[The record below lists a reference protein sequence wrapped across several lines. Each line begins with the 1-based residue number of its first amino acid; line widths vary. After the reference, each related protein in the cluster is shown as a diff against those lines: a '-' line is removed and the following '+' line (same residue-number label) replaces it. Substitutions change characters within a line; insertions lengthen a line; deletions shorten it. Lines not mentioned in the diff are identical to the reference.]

1 MSAFSVASSDQISGV
16 QNFYPTRDTR
26 TVAKR
31 REAVQATFHAP
42 RSGKIHVTLAVMPAP
57 LFKRFAPPS
66 APVKKQ
72 PSPAPVRNEVIEA
85 SSPTAPTT
93 HAVTNSIH
101 APVEEAIA
109 LDSPKPSKKPKKRK
123 READVANDQD
133 EEVSKKHKNIFSKF
147 EKAAKL
153 AEARNQQGEDET
165 TDEAKEQEV
174 LHDLEPM
181 PQPAPIPE
189 PVYEPTFSTLPP
201 WLAQPTTVE
210 ASKTV
215 PFTELGVDPFFA
227 KTLQK
232 QGFKDALAVQTA
244 LLPMLH
250 AGFDQHLG
258 DICVSAKTG
267 SGKTLAYL
275 LPIIEQ
281 LKDRTVPV
289 LSAIVVVPSRQL
301 VNQALQVAEELCAGT
316 KIKVGTALGNVA
328 FATEQKQLIKLRPQ
342 YDPRRAREL
351 NEKASRQYQTGSTER
366 GGLYE
371 DLKNMPLDHVPQYD
385 SSVDIL
391 ICTPGRLVEHI
402 ENTTGFLLNSVRWL
416 VIDEADQLLNQ
427 NFQGWANV
435 LMDALHGETPLD
447 LMNAQERIQ
456 RRERDANSI
465 WSVALPARRQL
476 TKVVL
481 SATMERDVTKLGTLR
496 LKRPKLVVVQDEA
509 AEVQTLDHEDDV
521 FELPSTLEEFA
532 VHVGDGSNKPLH
544 LLYVLLNYVF
554 PGSQTA
560 SESLS
565 ESSSSDSSSDSD
577 SDSGD
582 ASVSQQTG
590 RVLIFTK
597 STESAS
603 RLSHLLSVLMPNF
616 KNYIKTMTRA
626 LTADAS
632 RKLLKSFSSGATK
645 ILIAS
650 DAASRGLDI
659 PDISHV
665 INYDLPTSITSYVHR
680 VGRTARAGKAGE
692 AWTLF
697 TKTEAAWFLKQVAK
711 GDRIKRGS
719 KKVKRMEWKES
730 TVTAGGRKKAY
741 RTALKQLENAVTGS
755 TGAE

>member
-1 MSAFSVASSDQISGV
+1 
-16 QNFYPTRDTR
+16 
-26 TVAKR
+26 
-31 REAVQATFHAP
+31 
-42 RSGKIHVTLAVMPAP
+42 MPAP
-57 LFKRFAPPS
+57 LFKRFVPPP

-72 PSPAPVRNEVIEA
+72 PSPAPIQ
-85 SSPTAPTT
+85 T
-93 HAVTNSIH
+93 HAVARPIH
-101 APVEEAIA
+101 APEEEVAA
-109 LDSPKPSKKPKKRK
+109 VDSPKPSKKPKKRK

-133 EEVSKKHKNIFSKF
+133 EEVSKKHKNILSKF

-153 AEARNQQGEDET
+153 AEAKNQQGEDET
-165 TDEAKEQEV
+165 IEEAKEQEV

-189 PVYEPTFSTLPP
+189 PVYEPTFSTLPT
-201 WLAQPTTVE
+201 WLAQPTTIE

-215 PFTELGVDPFFA
+215 PFSELGVDPFFA

-244 LLPMLH
+244 LVPMLH
-250 AGFDQHLG
+250 TGFEQHLG

-301 VNQALQVAEELCAGT
+301 VNQALQVAEELCSGT

-351 NEKASRQYQTGSTER
+351 NEKALRQYQTGSMER
-366 GGLYE
+366 RGLYE
-371 DLKNMPLDHVPQYD
+371 DLKGMPMHHVPQYD

-402 ENTTGFLLNSVRWL
+402 ENTTGFLLNAVRWL

-435 LMDALHGETPLD
+435 LMDALHGETPVD

-456 RRERDANSI
+456 KRERDANSI
-465 WSVALPARRQL
+465 WSIALPARRQL

-481 SATMERDVTKLGTLR
+481 SATMEKDVTKLGTLR
-496 LKRPKLVVVQDEA
+496 LKRPKLVVVQDET
-509 AEVQTLDHEDDV
+509 AEVQPLDYEDDV

-532 VHVGDGSNKPLH
+532 VH
-544 LLYVLLNYVF
+544 
-554 PGSQTA
+554 
-560 SESLS
+560 
-565 ESSSSDSSSDSD
+565 
-577 SDSGD
+577 
-582 ASVSQQTG
+582 
-590 RVLIFTK
+590 

-603 RLSHLLSVLMPNF
+603 RLSHLLNMLMPNF
-616 KNYIKTMTRA
+616 KNHIKTMTRA

-632 RKLLKSFSSGATK
+632 RKLLKSFSSGAIK

-680 VGRTARAGKAGE
+680 VGRTARAGKPGE

-719 KKVKRMEWKES
+719 KKVKRMEWNES
-730 TVTAGGRKKAY
+730 TVTAEGRKKAY
-741 RTALKQLENAVTGS
+741 RTALKQLETAVTGS
-755 TGAE
+755 TETQ

>member
-1 MSAFSVASSDQISGV
+1 
-16 QNFYPTRDTR
+16 
-26 TVAKR
+26 
-31 REAVQATFHAP
+31 
-42 RSGKIHVTLAVMPAP
+42 MPAP
-57 LFKRFAPPS
+57 LFKRFVPPPP
-66 APVKKQ
+66 PVKKQ
-72 PSPAPVRNEVIEA
+72 PSPAPIRNKIPKT
-85 SSPTAPTT
+85 SSPASTTT
-93 HAVTNSIH
+93 HAITKPIH
-101 APVEEAIA
+101 AAVEEVAA
-109 LDSPKPSKKPKKRK
+109 VDSPNPSRKPKKRK
-123 READVANDQD
+123 READVATDQD
-133 EEVSKKHKNIFSKF
+133 QDVSKHKNILSKF
-147 EKAAKL
+147 QRAAKL
-153 AEARNQQGEDET
+153 AEVKNQRGEDEAT
-165 TDEAKEQEV
+165 EETKEQEV

-189 PVYEPTFSTLPP
+189 PVYEPTFSTLPT

-215 PFTELGVDPFFA
+215 PFAELGVDPFFA

-232 QGFKDALAVQTA
+232 QGFKHALAVQTA
-244 LLPMLH
+244 LLPMLR
-250 AGFDQHLG
+250 AGFEQHLG

-351 NEKASRQYQTGSTER
+351 NEKASRQYQTGSTKK

-371 DLKNMPLDHVPQYD
+371 DLKSMPLDHVPQYD
-385 SSVDIL
+385 SNVDIL

-402 ENTTGFLLNSVRWL
+402 ENTTGFLLNAVRWL

-435 LMDALHGETPLD
+435 LMDALHGETPVD

-456 RRERDANSI
+456 RREHDANSI

-481 SATMERDVTKLGTLR
+481 SATIEKDVTKLGTLR
-496 LKRPKLVVVQDEA
+496 LKRPELVIVQDDTT
-509 AEVQTLDHEDDV
+509 EVQPLDYEDDV

-560 SESLS
+560 SV
-565 ESSSSDSSSDSD
+565 SSSDSSASDSSSDSD
-577 SDSGD
+577 SDSGNT
-582 ASVSQQTG
+582 SVSQQTG
-590 RVLIFTK
+590 RVLIFAK

-616 KNYIKTMTRA
+616 KNHIKTMTRA

-632 RKLLKSFSSGATK
+632 RKLLKSFSSGAIK

-680 VGRTARAGKAGE
+680 VGRTARADKPGE

-730 TVTAGGRKKAY
+730 AVTAEGRKKAY
-741 RTALKQLENAVTGS
+741 RTALKQLETAVMGS
-755 TGAE
+755 AET